1 MLSQWLLKL
10 ICVVECVYESAHTH
24 THTIFDAVVVYSRR
38 NDDNQIKGTIP
49 CG

>member
-24 THTIFDAVVVYSRR
+24 TQSVMLWLCTLDVTMTT
-38 NDDNQIKGTIP
+38 K
-49 CG
+49 